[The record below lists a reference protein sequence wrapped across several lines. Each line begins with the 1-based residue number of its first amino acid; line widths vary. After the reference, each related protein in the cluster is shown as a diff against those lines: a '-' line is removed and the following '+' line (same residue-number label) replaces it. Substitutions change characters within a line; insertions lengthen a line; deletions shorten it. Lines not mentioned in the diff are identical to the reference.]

1 MITIDHC
8 MKVIITDHEN
18 SRNIQLHILVFLTHE
33 IFQIEYSQEMSHLAS
48 FFRIFY
54 LSYFIEYETHQRILI
69 TWKIIIIDQNFHAM
83 INSDNEML
91 VFTENI
97 FHTFFSLL
105 SPNAS
110 IKVRRWAKCDIC
122 RDQGKR
128 LEAGAGQRR
137 LFEISPLDRRS

>member
-69 TWKIIIIDQNFHAM
+69 T
-83 INSDNEML
+83 
-91 VFTENI
+91 
-97 FHTFFSLL
+97 
-105 SPNAS
+105 
-110 IKVRRWAKCDIC
+110 
-122 RDQGKR
+122 
-128 LEAGAGQRR
+128 
-137 LFEISPLDRRS
+137 